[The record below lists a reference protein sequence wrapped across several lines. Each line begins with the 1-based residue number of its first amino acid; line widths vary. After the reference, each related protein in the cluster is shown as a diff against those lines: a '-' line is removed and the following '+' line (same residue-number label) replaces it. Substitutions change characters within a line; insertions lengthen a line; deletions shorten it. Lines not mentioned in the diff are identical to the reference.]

1 MSDASLAKLTT
12 SINHLQSQLD
22 EAYGL
27 VRESMQQTNDYKEM
41 LRKAVETAEQAI
53 EERDRLLKI
62 FVHGA
67 I

>member
-22 EAYGL
+22 EACGL